1 MPSLAPA
8 PARGPRVLLAARI
21 SSEQRSGGGLMP
33 QTAQQGCLRPCAGA
47 RVAPFQVAAR
57 GGQEAFHAANL
68 GLALGVHVGLWCPG
82 LL

>member
-1 MPSLAPA
+1 
-8 PARGPRVLLAARI
+8 
-21 SSEQRSGGGLMP
+21 MP

-68 GLALGVHVGLWCPG
+68 GLALGVHMGLWCPG